1 MWRRLSKVNQ
11 IVQRSKDNV
20 DQYYQFQKSEIIK
33 AEQLMKDKYG
43 TLYQIPEPMNI
54 HCFLEGL
61 KNDSIKQKL
70 YTEELTT
77 WEEYYHRASLL
88 EQSSPN

>member
-1 MWRRLSKVNQ
+1 MEYRQALLRRFRGPGALWRRLSKVNR

-20 DQYYQFQKSEIIK
+20 DQYYQFQKSKIIK

-54 HCFLEGL
+54 HRFL
-61 KNDSIKQKL
+61 KD
-70 YTEELTT
+70 
-77 WEEYYHRASLL
+77 
-88 EQSSPN
+88 